1 MKVKQPQ
8 VYIVDDD
15 QVVILLHK
23 LQVKKQELF
32 DQTQVFFDAK
42 KALDTITPLDSEEQR
57 ILIFLDINMPE
68 MNGWEFLTL
77 LKERINYAD
86 IKVVIVTSSLS
97 KSDKEKGKEF
107 DMVIDFWEKPMV
119 PAQLVKL
126 KEELGDW
133 LGVKSES

>member
-32 DQTQVFFDAK
+32 DQTQVFFEAK

-133 LGVKSES
+133 LAKKSES

>member
-8 VYIVDDD
+8 VYIGDDD

-32 DQTQVFFDAK
+32 DQTQVFFEAK

-119 PAQLVKL
+119 PAKLVKL

-133 LGVKSES
+133 LAKQSKR